1 MIKYSLATL
10 GLITALVLTGAAPV
24 GAHQRGFLV
33 DGPFS
38 AKLMEEEGIGFDVVA
53 RPPR

>member
-1 MIKYSLATL
+1 MLKYSLATL
-10 GLITALVLTGAAPV
+10 GLITALALTGAAPA
-24 GAHQRGFLV
+24 GAHERGFLV

-38 AKLMEEEGIGFDVVA
+38 AKLMEEEGIGFDFVA